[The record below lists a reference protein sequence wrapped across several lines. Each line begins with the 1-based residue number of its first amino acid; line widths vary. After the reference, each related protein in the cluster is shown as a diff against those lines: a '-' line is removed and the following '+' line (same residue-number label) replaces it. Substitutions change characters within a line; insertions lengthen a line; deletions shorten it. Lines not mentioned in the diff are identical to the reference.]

1 MSSENATSASTLR
14 TRRIAG
20 AVAVVVA
27 GLALAFASFGNLGEN
42 LVYYWSPTEL
52 NAKGLEAQGQTVR
65 LGGLVKAGT
74 FELGKCNPGC
84 DFVVTD
90 GAFDVKVHSE
100 GQPPQ
105 MFRQGIG
112 VVLEGEL
119 QGDTFQAERVM
130 VKHSNE
136 YRAPTDKSDVASAA
150 KTLQE

>member
-1 MSSENATSASTLR
+1 MTTEPSTSSIALR
-14 TRRIAG
+14 NRRIAG

-27 GLALAFASFGNLGEN
+27 ALLLAFASFGNLGQN
-42 LVYYWSPTEL
+42 LVYYWSPSEL
-52 NAKGLEAQGQTVR
+52 NAKGLAAQGQTVR
-65 LGGLVKAGT
+65 LGGLVKPGT
-74 FELGKCNPGC
+74 FDLSKCNPGC

-136 YRAPTDKSDVASAA
+136 YRAPTDKIDVASAA

>member
-1 MSSENATSASTLR
+1 MSTEPPTSASKLR
-14 TRRIAG
+14 NRRIAG
-20 AVAVVVA
+20 AVALVVA
-27 GLALAFASFGNLGEN
+27 GCLLAFASFGNLGQN
-42 LVYYWSPTEL
+42 LVYYWSPSEL
-52 NAKGLEAQGQTVR
+52 TAKGLEAQGQTVR
-65 LGGLVKAGT
+65 LGGLVKPGSFDLA
-74 FELGKCNPGC
+74 KCDPGC
-84 DFVVTD
+84 DFIVTD

-119 QGDTFQAERVM
+119 KGDTFQAERVM

-136 YRAPTDKSDVASAA
+136 YRAPTDKTDVASAA